1 MIIKLKSQSEK
12 LHEGFESRLS
22 NKQDTKLDYQQ
33 KTIFDLLIDDI
44 YNDKILVSIHT
55 IFYSKSILE

>member
-1 MIIKLKSQSEK
+1 VIIKLKSQSEK
-12 LHEGFESRLS
+12 LHEGFELRLS

-44 YNDKILVSIHT
+44 YNDKILVSINT

>member
-12 LHEGFESRLS
+12 LHEGFELRLS

-33 KTIFDLLIDDI
+33 KTIFDLLVDDI
-44 YNDKILVSIHT
+44 YNDKILVSINT

>member
-1 MIIKLKSQSEK
+1 MIIKLKSQTEK

-33 KTIFDLLIDDI
+33 KTIFDLLVDDI

>member
-12 LHEGFESRLS
+12 LHEGFELRLS

-33 KTIFDLLIDDI
+33 KTIFDLLVDDI

>member
-1 MIIKLKSQSEK
+1 VIIKLKSQSEK

-33 KTIFDLLIDDI
+33 KTIFDLLVDDI

>member
-1 MIIKLKSQSEK
+1 VIIKLKSQSEK

-33 KTIFDLLIDDI
+33 KTIFDLLVDDI
-44 YNDKILVSIHT
+44 YNDKILVSIC
-55 IFYSKSILE
+55 FVA